1 MGSQQAN
8 SPSLNYGESSKLI
21 VGHVDGTRL
30 SCVVS
35 VVLKV
40 ILTAS
45 ESLFLWRG
53 APPTRSVP
61 PAVPRVRTSDALYG
75 THEVSAKLQVRNPHA
90 S

>member
-8 SPSLNYGESSKLI
+8 SPSLNYGQSSKLI

-45 ESLFLWRG
+45 ESLSVARG
-53 APPTRSVP
+53 SPDKVCPTCGSSR
-61 PAVPRVRTSDALYG
+61 ADLGCTVRYARG
-75 THEVSAKLQVRNPHA
+75 FREVAGP
-90 S
+90 